1 MNVRFLLTTT
11 DLGSVSVSPVE
22 GVSELQEAP
31 SGTIWSRP
39 NVDDANVYKQRVDR
53 TQATPN
59 GSRIQY
65 SNVWEP
71 PATSDRRHVLPD
83 FETPPIS
90 NGDRPKG
97 EYTYHTDTPPQ
108 ETATDDS
115 SHASSFGSGRPVSPD
130 STSDTNSYSDRPTDN
145 KPRPPRPAYNEEQRF
160 FIMFSRIVLYQ
171 SWPEIEHGF
180 GELFGRNAVP
190 RSRGGLTSVYY
201 RVRKRWGLEEVL
213 KTDNEATYGDRFE
226 VGRRAQWMS
235 PAFLD
240 RIGYPGTYQVSRSR
254 LAEYRR

>member
-39 NVDDANVYKQRVDR
+39 NVDDANVYKQ
-53 TQATPN
+53 
-59 GSRIQY
+59 S
-65 SNVWEP
+65 
-71 PATSDRRHVLPD
+71 TSDRRQVLPN
-83 FETPPIS
+83 FETPPVS
-90 NGDRPKG
+90 DGDRAKG

-108 ETATDDS
+108 GTATDDS
-115 SHASSFGSGRPVSPD
+115 THASSFSSGRPVSPD
-130 STSDTNSYSDRPTDN
+130 STSDTNSYSDRTTDN

-213 KTDNEATYGDRFE
+213 KTDNEATYSDRFE

-240 RIGYPGTYQVSRSR
+240 RIGYPGTYQLSRSR
-254 LAEYRR
+254 LAEYR